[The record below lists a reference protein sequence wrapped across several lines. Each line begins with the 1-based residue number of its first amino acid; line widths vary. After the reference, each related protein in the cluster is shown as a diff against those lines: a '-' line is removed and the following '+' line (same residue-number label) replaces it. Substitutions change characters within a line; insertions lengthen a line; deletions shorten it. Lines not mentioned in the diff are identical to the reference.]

1 MKQRCLF
8 SLERTTEKL
17 EWREPQTISW
27 LVMNAPVFLG
37 SLLYWNEPKATLTK
51 SFPRSGLA
59 YDSQPR
65 HVQSNSWT
73 LQSWAEKNAEPDKP
87 RKKGIWTIIIFY
99 TFASVLQWNTA
110 LAWHEWETRSF
121 LLDAA
126 EKAALE
132 SKAPVVFV
140 QPTFSPNLLLSQ
152 LGAEAE
158 PASQEGTGRIT
169 FSHPSCLEWGTT
181 CRCQIIPGWGADLA
195 AAAGHENDVTSWVCD
210 STWCQRQGSRRLHT
224 TTGKKQTFSL
234 RNSPWPGS
242 WLCCWAIPLGRAQ
255 HGTPSRLV
263 LATALSWL

>member
-8 SLERTTEKL
+8 SLERNGAGMQRTTEQL

-37 SLLYWNEPKATLTK
+37 SPLYRNEPKATLTK

-59 YDSQPR
+59 YDCQAR

-87 RKKGIWTIIIFY
+87 RKKEIKTIIIFY
-99 TFASVLQWNTA
+99 PFVLQRNTA
-110 LAWHEWETRSF
+110 LAWHEWEIRSF

-140 QPTFSPNLLLSQ
+140 QLTLSPNLLLFQ
-152 LGAEAE
+152 FRAEAE
-158 PASQEGTGRIT
+158 PASQEGRGRIT
-169 FSHPSCLEWGTT
+169 FSHPSCLERGTT

-224 TTGKKQTFSL
+224 TTGKKQTFSV
-234 RNSPWPGS
+234 RNSPSPRGWEVDCAAEPF
-242 WLCCWAIPLGRAQ
+242 P
-255 HGTPSRLV
+255 
-263 LATALSWL
+263 